1 MIKDVFVLSK
11 NAWHSKLMKYIWN
24 LNYRDFSHMCPYFWL
39 SVFNVIAFVPVF
51 IGKSV
56 IGKIFTYSRSR
67 FGDYLEKKEKQW
79 ALDYIEKLK
88 NDPKEL
94 VKLSRL
100 STKKYNDILYYR
112 NLNFS
117 SLGSNF
123 WKELYRLRDSYN
135 DELSEKYEIKSY
147 RKEEKSLT
155 NKERI
160 NKLLKVVKPISKAI
174 LYIISAAGLFGVG
187 MLLMYLFI
195 LLAGIPGSDW
205 LNFATVIGYCIV
217 AIICFLLLCG
227 GIYLIKEHI
236 NENIKNGFVTFFST
250 IAQSIG
256 WLVKKIIGAVSFL
269 VMMLKDSC
277 PAINWKD

>member
-24 LNYRDFSHMCPYFWL
+24 LNYRDYSHMCPYFWL

-174 LYIISAAGLFGVG
+174 LYIISAAGLFG
-187 MLLMYLFI
+187 
-195 LLAGIPGSDW
+195 
-205 LNFATVIGYCIV
+205 IV